1 MQWNRDRETSSVDSS
16 SDSGAVSSADTSSK
30 SSRGLDPTTLY
41 FKKEDVIMLVD
52 GTLAGGMQ
60 NMQRL
65 MDRLV

>member
-65 MDRLV
+65 MVRLV